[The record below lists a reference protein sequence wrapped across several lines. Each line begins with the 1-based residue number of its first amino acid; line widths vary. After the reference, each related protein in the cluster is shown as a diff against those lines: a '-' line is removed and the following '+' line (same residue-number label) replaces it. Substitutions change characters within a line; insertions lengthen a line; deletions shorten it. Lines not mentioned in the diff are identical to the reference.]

1 MVLCLAF
8 LLKQAAIENLQDCVF
23 LLQMLLGSWGN
34 CCVSAHNMCQCKVM
48 LFLLFFSLKWYL
60 GCHFLKLVPCMINE
74 HVLFRTLE
82 CTWETW
88 AVLLTFSVNLN
99 KCFLSLSLFL
109 PGGLK
114 PNKCHQW
121 LLLAV
126 DLWTCLSMCH
136 DTRGGHILPCSSI
149 GAGYLSYY
157 INWLIFKEWFTPSQ
171 NSCIKKVL
179 EVNHSPD
186 LPVLSLLRVVEAW
199 MVNETRHLFFK
210 EVHL

>member
-1 MVLCLAF
+1 MWGAIFPPVFAPVLVRLQCFYFYDCLGSTVIDMVLCLAF
-8 LLKQAAIENLQDCVF
+8 LLKQAAIENLQNCVF
-23 LLQMLLGSWGN
+23 LLQMLSGSWGN

-48 LFLLFFSLKWYL
+48 LFYFFFSLKWYL

-109 PGGLK
+109 PRGLK

-126 DLWTCLSMCH
+126 DLWTCLSICR
-136 DTRGGHILPCSSI
+136 DTHPTLQLYRSWIPR
-149 GAGYLSYY
+149 
-157 INWLIFKEWFTPSQ
+157 
-171 NSCIKKVL
+171 
-179 EVNHSPD
+179 
-186 LPVLSLLRVVEAW
+186 LLY
-199 MVNETRHLFFK
+199 
-210 EVHL
+210 